1 MKALCWLLVVSCQVF
16 RASTVERKPLNKQI
30 HHYEPLDYAESD
42 IKESFKNGVET
53 KSLDFKAHGRDFKLR
68 LEPDRDSFYPGLQG
82 INDEMKDHINSAL
95 AGYLEDDPNSEVF
108 GSIRDGKFEGTI
120 FAKDD
125 EYTVRPAKMYFEGPQ
140 EFHSVIYRSKD
151 MDENARQRRS
161 LFSNDGP
168 RSKRRRRET
177 NEFDEPDEYH
187 LYNEKISNNPN
198 IRVCNISIEADYLFT
213 EAWGGDTGR
222 AIGELIYLVRLA
234 NRKFEEMAQAP
245 QWKNASLFTV
255 RLMIGHIMA
264 YTYETTPE
272 ELKPKSMG
280 VSTFLD
286 FVSDRDYDG
295 YCQAFFLTYRDFE
308 GGITGMQSLTNIV
321 NINGGTRA
329 GTTEHN
335 SKWGGMVE
343 HQRQRVIIGLGSTN
357 APLNIYPRTPRPGT

>member
-1 MKALCWLLVVSCQVF
+1 MKALCWLLVVFCQVF
-16 RASTVERKPLNKQI
+16 VSLSAERKPLNKQI
-30 HHYEPLDYAESD
+30 HHFEPLNYAAND

-53 KSLDFKAHGRDFKLR
+53 KSLDFSAHGRDFKLR

-95 AGYLEDDPNSEVF
+95 AGHLEDEPNSEVF

-120 FAKDD
+120 FANDD
-125 EYTVRPAKMYFEGPQ
+125 EYTVQPAEMYFEGPQ

-151 MDENARQRRS
+151 MDENVRRRRS
-161 LFSNDGP
+161 ILSSDGH

-177 NEFDEPDEYH
+177 NEFDEPDEFD
-187 LYNEKISNNPN
+187 LYSPRITNNPN

-213 EAWGGDTGR
+213 EVWGNDTGR
-222 AIGELIYLVRLA
+222 AIGEMIYLVRLA
-234 NRKFEEMAQAP
+234 NRMFEEMAQT
-245 QWKNASLFTV
+245 QLWKNASLFQV
-255 RLMIGHIMA
+255 RLMIGYIMA

-308 GGITGMQSLTNIV
+308 GGITGKQSLILSVYIV
-321 NINGGTRA
+321 
-329 GTTEHN
+329 H
-335 SKWGGMVE
+335 S
-343 HQRQRVIIGLGSTN
+343 
-357 APLNIYPRTPRPGT
+357 